1 MQVSQ
6 PAIYVSSLATLE
18 KLKASAQFAAS
29 LSPHFSLPDVSAFV
43 LTQTTDEGRALL
55 ASCNVAAGLS
65 LGEYTA
71 LAFAGAISF
80 EDGLKLV
87 ALRGASMQE
96 AADAKPS
103 GMASIIG
110 LASEQVAELCEAATK
125 EAGAENG
132 VRIANFLCP
141 GNYAVSGG
149 VAGIEAVER
158 IAKPQFK
165 ARMTVRLAVAGAFH
179 TDYMAPAVPK
189 LAAALATTPIVKPR
203 IPVVSN
209 VDAKPHS
216 DPAVIKQLLARQV
229 TAPVQWEATLN
240 TLLAKGMQ
248 EGVEVGPGS
257 VIAGIAKRIS
267 KELKFTNVTC

>member
-1 MQVSQ
+1 
-6 PAIYVSSLATLE
+6 
-18 KLKASAQFAAS
+18 
-29 LSPHFSLPDVSAFV
+29 
-43 LTQTTDEGRALL
+43 
-55 ASCNVAAGLS
+55 
-65 LGEYTA
+65 
-71 LAFAGAISF
+71 
-80 EDGLKLV
+80 
-87 ALRGASMQE
+87 
-96 AADAKPS
+96 
-103 GMASIIG
+103 
-110 LASEQVAELCEAATK
+110 
-125 EAGAENG
+125 
-132 VRIANFLCP
+132 
-141 GNYAVSGG
+141 
-149 VAGIEAVER
+149 
-158 IAKPQFK
+158 
-165 ARMTVRLAVAGAFH
+165 MTVRLAVAGAFH

-248 EGVEVGPGS
+248 EGVEVGPGA

>member
-1 MQVSQ
+1 M
-6 PAIYVSSLATLE
+6 TGE
-18 KLKASAQFAAS
+18 
-29 LSPHFSLPDVSAFV
+29 SLPPA
-43 LTQTTDEGRALL
+43 LLAPLRPPQTTDEGRALL

-71 LAFAGAISF
+71 LAFAGALSF

-87 ALRGASMQE
+87 ALRGASMQA
-96 AADAKPS
+96 AADATPS
-103 GMASIIG
+103 AMASIIG

-125 EAGAENG
+125 EAGAQHG
-132 VRIANFLCP
+132 VRIANYLCP

-158 IAKPQFK
+158 LAKPQFK

-179 TDYMAPAVPK
+179 TDYMAPAVAK
-189 LAAALATTPIVKPR
+189 LAAALAATPLAKPR

-216 DPAVIKQLLARQV
+216 DPAVIRQLLARQV

-240 TLLAKGMQ
+240 TLLAKGLQ
-248 EGVEVGPGS
+248 EGVEVGPGK
-257 VIAGIAKRIS
+257 VIAGIMKRIS
-267 KELKFTNVTC
+267 KDAKMTNVEC